1 MTERALD
8 LATPP
13 ALRETRLPHGGM
25 ARAVLREL
33 PDVAVLFLAT
43 AVAVEFTEG
52 ASAPTRATVSTILIA
67 TVIWAVTLR
76 APYQAPGRSALAL
89 GRTVMIA
96 WRTLIGLAALSA
108 VALWTP
114 RLGIDAREI
123 ALMAIAVF
131 SSSCLLG
138 TASNRT
144 KAPRCRLLLVG
155 CDESIR
161 TVVDEL
167 ESNPRLPFDIMGIVD
182 ASPCAEI
189 AGVPVL
195 GDTRE
200 LSQIV
205 RRTHSDLVVLGPG
218 APRAEALAGVF
229 DLATLDVR
237 VVDIQHF
244 SEHAFGK
251 VSMAHLSPEWF
262 MGVLH
267 LYQRPYSRLAKRA
280 FDVVVATVA
289 LVLAA
294 PLMAAVCVAVRASG
308 PGPIFFRQLRLG
320 EAGRQ
325 FEVCKFRTMIDRA
338 EEPGVAVWAGK
349 DDARVT
355 QVGILL
361 RRMRLDEL
369 PQLWNVL
376 RGDMSIVG
384 PRPERPEFLE
394 LLSEAVPFWTR
405 RNLVKPGIT
414 GWAQIR
420 QGYTADVNGAAEKL
434 AYDLY
439 YLKYRSLLFD
449 IAITSRTFG
458 TVLTGFGSR

>member
-1 MTERALD
+1 LTI
-8 LATPP
+8 
-13 ALRETRLPHGGM
+13 G
-25 ARAVLREL
+25 
-33 PDVAVLFLAT
+33 LAT
-43 AVAVEFTEG
+43 A
-52 ASAPTRATVSTILIA
+52 
-67 TVIWAVTLR
+67 IWATALR
-76 APYQAPGRSALAL
+76 TPYQAPGRSALAL
-89 GRTVMIA
+89 GTTVMVA
-96 WRTLIGLAALSA
+96 WRTLVGLVVLSFV
-108 VALWTP
+108 VAWAP
-114 RLGIDAREI
+114 FLGVGGPELLAMT
-123 ALMAIAVF
+123 AAVF
-131 SSSCLLG
+131 AAACVFG
-138 TASNRT
+138 TTSHRT
-144 KAPRCRLLLVG
+144 SARRCRLLLVG

-161 TVVDEL
+161 GVVDEL
-167 ESNPRLPFDIMGIVD
+167 EREPRLPFDVVGIVD
-182 ASPCAEI
+182 DSPCVEV

-195 GDTRE
+195 GSARDLSEIVRDTR
-200 LSQIV
+200 
-205 RRTHSDLVVLGPG
+205 SDLVVLGST
-218 APRAEALAGVF
+218 APRAAALAGVF
-229 DLATLDVR
+229 DLGTLDVR
-237 VVDIQHF
+237 VVNVHHF

-251 VSMAHLSPEWF
+251 VSVAHLSPEWF

-280 FDVVVATVA
+280 FDVVVASIA

-294 PLMAAVCVAVRASG
+294 PVMAIVSIAVRASG

-325 FEVCKFRTMIDRA
+325 FEVCKFRTMIERA

-355 QVGILL
+355 RVGSML
-361 RRMRLDEL
+361 RRTRLDEL

-376 RGDMSIVG
+376 RGDMSVVG

>member
-1 MTERALD
+1 
-8 LATPP
+8 
-13 ALRETRLPHGGM
+13 
-25 ARAVLREL
+25 
-33 PDVAVLFLAT
+33 
-43 AVAVEFTEG
+43 
-52 ASAPTRATVSTILIA
+52 
-67 TVIWAVTLR
+67 
-76 APYQAPGRSALAL
+76 
-89 GRTVMIA
+89 
-96 WRTLIGLAALSA
+96 
-108 VALWTP
+108 
-114 RLGIDAREI
+114 
-123 ALMAIAVF
+123 
-131 SSSCLLG
+131 
-138 TASNRT
+138 
-144 KAPRCRLLLVG
+144 
-155 CDESIR
+155 
-161 TVVDEL
+161 
-167 ESNPRLPFDIMGIVD
+167 
-182 ASPCAEI
+182 
-189 AGVPVL
+189 
-195 GDTRE
+195 
-200 LSQIV
+200 
-205 RRTHSDLVVLGPG
+205 
-218 APRAEALAGVF
+218 
-229 DLATLDVR
+229 
-237 VVDIQHF
+237 
-244 SEHAFGK
+244 
-251 VSMAHLSPEWF
+251 
-262 MGVLH
+262 
-267 LYQRPYSRLAKRA
+267 
-280 FDVVVATVA
+280 
-289 LVLAA
+289 
-294 PLMAAVCVAVRASG
+294 MAAVCVAVRASG